1 MKEISKNETEVIVY
15 HNPRCSKSRC
25 VIQLLKKKKIKFSV
39 VKYLQET
46 PTEAELKKVLM
57 KLNLKPF
64 DIIRQKEK
72 YFQERLLGLKLKD
85 NEWIKVMIQ
94 NPELIERP
102 IIVKGNKAVIGR
114 PAEKVFELF

>member
-1 MKEISKNETEVIVY
+1 M
-15 HNPRCSKSRC
+15 
-25 VIQLLKKKKIKFSV
+25 